1 MCRIPRHQQAPSP
14 SVQSGF
20 TLIELMVVV
29 ALVAIL
35 ATLATPSWTQMR
47 VRAALRTAVNDFTSS
62 LQFARSEAVRLN
74 SPVTVCP
81 SSDGA
86 NCTDTSYEL
95 GWIVRT
101 GPQANAAG
109 QIILQD
115 TLPNRVFRLDSTAAA
130 IRRFTYLPNGLP
142 ASNFN
147 GATLEACPQDAN
159 LAVLT
164 RMITINRAGRVTLS
178 NPGVCT
184 I

>member
-1 MCRIPRHQQAPSP
+1 MRRTPHHQALAV

-35 ATLATPSWTQMR
+35 AMLATPSWNEMR
-47 VRAALRTAVNDFTSS
+47 IRAALRTGVNDFTSS

-81 SSDGA
+81 SNDGA
-86 NCTDTSYEL
+86 TCTNTPYEQ

-101 GPQANAAG
+101 GPQANAAN
-109 QIILQD
+109 QIVLQD
-115 TLPNRVFRLDSTAAA
+115 TLPNRIFRLDSTAVAV
-130 IRRFTYLPNGLP
+130 RRFTYLPNGLP

-147 GATLEACPQDAN
+147 GATLEACPVDSHYAG
-159 LAVLT
+159 LT
-164 RMITINRAGRVTLS
+164 RVITINRAGRITLS
-178 NPGVCT
+178 NPGACT

>member
-1 MCRIPRHQQAPSP
+1 MRRTVHHQAPRL

-20 TLIELMVVV
+20 TLIELMVAV

-35 ATLATPSWTQMR
+35 AMLATPSWNEMR
-47 VRAALRTAVNDFTSS
+47 IRAALRTGVNDLTSS

-81 SSDGA
+81 SNDGA
-86 NCTDTSYEL
+86 TCTNTPFEL

-101 GPQANAAG
+101 GPQANAPG
-109 QIILQD
+109 QIVLQD
-115 TLPNRVFRLDSTAAA
+115 TLPNPLFRLNVTGAADS
-130 IRRFTYLPNGLP
+130 RFTYLPNGLP

-147 GATLEACPQDAN
+147 GVTLETCPMDAHH
-159 LAVLT
+159 AGLT
-164 RMITINRAGRVTLS
+164 RAITINRAGRITLS
-178 NPGVCT
+178 NPGACT